1 MTRPEIQSR
10 AATKRAAASAVAAYA
25 RALTRWTSAHTI
37 AVASESTPG
46 TVYTVTIDGDYHCD
60 CPAGAHGRPCKHL
73 GVAAEFASAH
83 GAERPS
89 LATAARDA
97 DPVWSDYDDIEAPQR
112 PQERYWSAV
121 PPVGRGVAPDPSWS
135 PPARVYARLPRDV

>member
-10 AATKRAAASAVAAYA
+10 AATRRAAASAVAAYA
-25 RALTRWTSAHTI
+25 RALTRWTSANTI
-37 AVASESTPG
+37 AVASESAPG

-60 CPAGAHGRPCKHL
+60 CPAGAHGRPCKHQTT
-73 GVAAEFASAH
+73 AAEFVRDH

-89 LATAARDA
+89 LAAAARDDEA
-97 DPVWSDYDDIEAPQR
+97 DWSDYDDIEAPQH

-121 PPVGRGVAPDPSWS
+121 PPVGRGVVPDASWS
-135 PPARVYARLPRDV
+135 PSARVYAPLPREV